1 MKQLNQKDI
10 QETRQEILEKQ
21 DSICPILKVEIPNG
35 FACLDHAH
43 EESEFT
49 ETKNGQI
56 RGVLHKYA
64 NSLEGVFRSR
74 YRRSGISDLITFE
87 EFLLNLYNYLMDH
100 RYPLLHPTNKPRT
113 RKLQKRSYQEL
124 KREIQEVNKFINKPI
139 KIPAYPKSGRL
150 TKTLKNL
157 FEQFGLIPQ
166 YYARPT
172 KIGKK

>member
-10 QETRQEILEKQ
+10 QEIRQEILEKQ
-21 DSICPILKVEIPNG
+21 KYTCPILKVEIPVG

-43 EESEFT
+43 EESEFS

-74 YRRSGISDLITFE
+74 FKRSGVANLITFE
-87 EFLLNLYNYLMDH
+87 EFLLNLHIYLMEH
-100 RYPLLHPTNKPRT
+100 RHPLLHPTNKPRT

-124 KREIQEVNKFINKPI
+124 KREILEVNKFLNKPI
-139 KIPAYPKSGRL
+139 KIPPYPKSGRL

-157 FEQFGLIPQ
+157 FEQFGLIPM
-166 YYARPT
+166 YYAKT
-172 KIGKK
+172 VKS